1 MVELHHKVLGQGA
14 PIIILHGLFGTLD
27 NWQTVGKALSEH
39 YTVYLMDQRD
49 HGRSPHTQAI
59 NYTLMAEDL
68 RHFMES
74 NWIFKAHIMGHSMGG
89 KTAMQFAL
97 HNPDMVDQLV
107 VVDIAP
113 KNYTGGHESIFDA
126 ILALDLNTI
135 ESRAE
140 AAVFLQSKLND
151 NGVVQFLMKNLTRSK
166 EGKYEWKMNL
176 PVIHQNYAAI
186 LSNVDA
192 QQSFEGNTLF
202 IRGAD
207 SNYIQDG
214 DWQLILQ
221 KFPNASLATIP
232 NAGHWVHA
240 DQPAQLLQT
249 VQQFL
254 K

>member
-1 MVELHHKVLGQGA
+1 MVELYHKVLGQGD
-14 PIIILHGLFGTLD
+14 PLLILHGLFGTSD
-27 NWQTVGKALSEH
+27 NWQTIGKLLSEH
-39 YTVYLMDQRD
+39 YTVYLVDQRD
-49 HGRSPHTQAI
+49 HGRSPHTAEI

-97 HNPDMVDQLV
+97 HNPDMVDQLI

-113 KNYTGGHESIFDA
+113 KNYTGGHEDIFDA

-140 AAVFLQSKLND
+140 AEFFLQKKLHD
-151 NGVVQFLMKNLTRSK
+151 RSVVQFLMKNLTRSK
-166 EGKYEWKMNL
+166 EGRYEWKMNL
-176 PVIHQNYAAI
+176 PVIHQNYEVI
-186 LSNVDA
+186 LDNVEDKQA
-192 QQSFEGNTLF
+192 FEGDALF
-202 IRGAD
+202 IRGAN
-207 SNYIQDG
+207 SNYIQDS
-214 DWQLILQ
+214 DWQIILKQ
-221 KFPNASLATIP
+221 FPKASLATIP

-240 DQPAQLLQT
+240 EQPMLLLQA